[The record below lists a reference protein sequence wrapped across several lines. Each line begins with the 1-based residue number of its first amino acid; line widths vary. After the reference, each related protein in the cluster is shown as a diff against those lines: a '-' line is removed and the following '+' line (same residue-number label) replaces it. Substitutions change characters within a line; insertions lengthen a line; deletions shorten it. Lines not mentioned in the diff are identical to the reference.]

1 MAMWTVTVTSP
12 GSGRVDTVEVPASCE
27 RAAFP
32 TACAW
37 YPQLPLTGAHVEVVE
52 VAAAPAPGWE
62 DAPASTAG
70 REASQ
75 DDAGRGARRH
85 DADDAAGDA
94 GRDASREGA
103 VAVAA
108 RPSRLHGAA

>member
-1 MAMWTVTVTSP
+1 MPGQDAADRSRDGRTGGEEPTMAMWTVTVTSP

-52 VAAAPAPGWE
+52 VAAAPAPGRE
-62 DAPASTAG
+62 DAPASS
-70 REASQ
+70 E
-75 DDAGRGARRH
+75 
-85 DADDAAGDA
+85 